1 MAPLPQSR
9 DGGTLLSGEEEPGE
23 TYWRSRSRPR
33 VTPPPASIPVHVK
46 AGVTLSIA
54 LSWVLTTEL
63 AAAAQDAGFGG
74 YTLLYVSTSM
84 LSLFNCNAQV
94 RWTVLEPRRGGQ
106 AAVSWAVPGFLVL
119 WLACNL
125 AFLLALTLDRPTTV
139 TAVFSTNPAFV
150 YVMSVCVLKEPHD
163 FARVFAVCLAIGGVY
178 LTTKGA
184 EEHDKDGSGGD
195 GHDDGDDGDDGEQAS
210 QVVVGS
216 ALVSAALAAL
226 YKVLFYF
233 TYGEAT
239 PLQVSSFLGKL
250 GVLNLGTGWVLLM
263 VLWASGYQD
272 MPSAHSHPTAWG
284 LAALYALASVSFNF
298 SINLGVA
305 RTYPL
310 FVSLGTVLGI
320 PVAVA
325 ADCSLLGWFGS
336 KSCRDLLAWPL
347 PSSGYVCVALAFV
360 LLLARDGSYKLGR
373 AGQLPRDQR
382 TGRRVEGLVAAPPGA
397 SLVSAY
403 SSWNSSASN
412 NGGHRR
418 NNNGDHV
425 GDDRRHLLPNE
436 YSSPDGSV
444 GSSVGGGGGKEG
456 GEVGSAG
463 GGDSGA
469 AGAAANTTED
479 VLNDS
484 ALAAAMLRSEEN
496 ESNEGSAGDGSG
508 SEQGSTGSV

>member
-1 MAPLPQSR
+1 
-9 DGGTLLSGEEEPGE
+9 
-23 TYWRSRSRPR
+23 
-33 VTPPPASIPVHVK
+33 
-46 AGVTLSIA
+46 
-54 LSWVLTTEL
+54 
-63 AAAAQDAGFGG
+63 
-74 YTLLYVSTSM
+74 
-84 LSLFNCNAQV
+84 
-94 RWTVLEPRRGGQ
+94 
-106 AAVSWAVPGFLVL
+106 
-119 WLACNL
+119 
-125 AFLLALTLDRPTTV
+125 
-139 TAVFSTNPAFV
+139 
-150 YVMSVCVLKEPHD
+150 
-163 FARVFAVCLAIGGVY
+163 
-178 LTTKGA
+178 
-184 EEHDKDGSGGD
+184 
-195 GHDDGDDGDDGEQAS
+195 
-210 QVVVGS
+210 
-216 ALVSAALAAL
+216 
-226 YKVLFYF
+226 
-233 TYGEAT
+233 
-239 PLQVSSFLGKL
+239 
-250 GVLNLGTGWVLLM
+250 M
-263 VLWASGYQD
+263 VLWASGHQD
-272 MPSAHSHPTAWG
+272 VPSAHSHPTAWG

-412 NGGHRR
+412 NGGHRG

-508 SEQGSTGSV
+508 SEQGSTGSA